1 MAHFATSRAAHRWLL
16 TLGLLL
22 GLAGAAHAQSYNT
35 GTAANAGSLYHAG
48 GFTNTATGSFA
59 NAGSSA
65 NAAYAGTGTAFANA
79 GSYTATAGAT
89 DRFVGPAG
97 AAGPQTLAGTTAPSF
112 HNLTLA
118 NGSGQ
123 AFSLTNTAG
132 VDVTNAL
139 TLSNG
144 RTTTLPT
151 VAGAIRLGSAAPA
164 VAGTLGASAGYVD
177 GYVGKAG
184 TSSFLYPLGA
194 SNQNATSANNPA
206 NGAVIYSPISLSSPQ
221 GTTLRYVA
229 TTAPSNTSFTPGDAQ
244 PLATVSSKEY
254 YPMGL
259 AAAPAGSTITMPY
272 TNFGTGGTSYVGN
285 PATLTIAAFN
295 GSTGRWENLSSTATN
310 STSNGAV
317 TVTLNK
323 ALTTTYTAL
332 ALASTTASNP
342 LPVTLVSFTAT
353 RQGADALLAWAT
365 ASELNSAYFE
375 VQASP
380 TGSTWQVLGR
390 VAAAGS
396 STAAHRYAFTDPK
409 LAHYGEPLVY
419 YRLHQV
425 DQDGTGTYSPVRTVT
440 VGSAW
445 QVAAYPN
452 PSAGALG
459 LQLTTPEAGPVLLTL
474 LDATGRTVLRQELS
488 AQAGTQ
494 LLPLP
499 EAQALTSGSYTL
511 LVRQQG
517 YQGVVR
523 VVRE

>member
-16 TLGLLL
+16 TLGPLL

-35 GTAANAGSLYHAG
+35 GTAANAGGLYHAA

-59 NAGSSA
+59 NTGGSA
-65 NAAYAGTGTAFANA
+65 VAAYAGTGTAFTNA
-79 GSYTATAGAT
+79 GSYVASAGAT

-97 AAGPQTLAGTTAPSF
+97 AAGPQTLAGTTAPAF

-132 VDVTNAL
+132 VDVANTL

-144 RTTTLPT
+144 RTTTPT
-151 VAGAIRLGSAAPA
+151 AVAGAIRLGSAAPA
-164 VAGTLGASAGYVD
+164 VAGTLGAAAGYVD
-177 GYVGKAG
+177 GYLGKAG
-184 TSSFLYPLGA
+184 TNAFLYPLGA
-194 SNQNATSANNPA
+194 SNQNATSADNPA

-272 TNFGTGGTSYVGN
+272 TNFGTSGTGYVGT
-285 PATLTIAAFN
+285 PATLTVAAFN
-295 GSTGRWENLSSTATN
+295 SSTGRWENLSNTATN
-310 STSNGAV
+310 PTASGAV
-317 TVTLNK
+317 TVTLSK
-323 ALTTTYTAL
+323 ALTTAYTAL

-342 LPVTLVSFTAT
+342 LPVTLTAFTAT
-353 RQGADALLAWAT
+353 RRGADALLEWAT
-365 ASELNSAYFE
+365 ASELHSAHFE

-380 TGSTWQVLGR
+380 DGLAWRALGK
-390 VAAAGS
+390 VAAAGTS
-396 STAAHRYAFTDPK
+396 AGARRYAFTDPS
-409 LAHYGEPLVY
+409 LGRYGAPLLY
-419 YRLHQV
+419 YRLYQA
-425 DQDGTGTYSPVRTVT
+425 DQDGTGAYSPVRTVA
-440 VGSAW
+440 VGAEW

-452 PSAGALG
+452 PSAGPLT
-459 LQLTTPEAGPVLLTL
+459 LQLTTPAAGPVSLTL
-474 LDATGRTVLRQELS
+474 LDAVGRTVLKRQFS
-488 AQAGTQ
+488 AQVGTQ
-494 LLPLP
+494 TLPLA
-499 EAQALTSGSYTL
+499 EALPPGSYVL
-511 LVRQQG
+511 LVRQQEHLG
-517 YQGVVR
+517 TVR

>member
-1 MAHFATSRAAHRWLL
+1 MAYLSISPAARRWLL
-16 TLGLLL
+16 ALGILP
-22 GLAGAAHAQSYNT
+22 GLAGPAWAQSYNT
-35 GTAANAGSLYHAG
+35 GAVANVGGLYHAA

-59 NAGSSA
+59 NIGGSA
-65 NAAYAGTGTAFANA
+65 VAAYAGAGTAFTNA
-79 GSYTATAGAT
+79 GSYAASAGAT

-97 AAGPQTLAGTTAPSF
+97 AAGPQTLAGTTAPAF

-123 AFSLTNTAG
+123 VFSLTNAAG
-132 VDVTNAL
+132 LTVANTL

-144 RTTTLPT
+144 RTTTLTT
-151 VAGAIRLGSAAPA
+151 VAGAIRLGSAASA
-164 VAGTLGASAGYVD
+164 VAGTLGAAAGYVD

-206 NGAVIYSPISLSSPQ
+206 NGAIIYSPISLSSPG

-244 PLATVSSKEY
+244 PLVTVSSKEY

-259 AAAPAGSTITMPY
+259 GAAPAGSTITMPY
-272 TNFGTGGTSYVGN
+272 TNFGTSGTGYVGT

-295 GSTGRWENLSSTATN
+295 SSTGRWENLSSTATN
-310 STSNGAV
+310 PTASGAV

-323 ALTTTYTAL
+323 ALTTAYTAL

-342 LPVTLVSFTAT
+342 LPVVLTTFTAT
-353 RQGADALLAWAT
+353 RRGADALLEWAT

-375 VQASP
+375 VQVSP
-380 TGSTWQVLGR
+380 DGLAWRGLGK
-390 VAAAGS
+390 VAAAG
-396 STAAHRYAFTDPK
+396 TNAGDRRYSFTD
-409 LAHYGEPLVY
+409 LSLSRYGAPLLY
-419 YRLHQV
+419 YRLQQV
-425 DQDGTGTYSPVRTVT
+425 NHDGTGTYSPVRTVA
-440 VGSAW
+440 VGTEW
-445 QVAAYPN
+445 QVVAYPN
-452 PSAGALG
+452 PSAGPLT
-459 LQLTTPEAGPVLLTL
+459 LQLTTLETGPVSLTL
-474 LDATGRTVLRQELS
+474 LDAIGRTVLTRQFS

-494 LLPLP
+494 TLPLT
-499 EAQALTSGSYTL
+499 EALPAGSYIL
-511 LVRQQG
+511 LVRQYEHLG
-517 YQGVVR
+517 TVR

>member
-16 TLGLLL
+16 TLGPLL

-35 GTAANAGSLYHAG
+35 GTTSNVGSLYHAG

-59 NAGSSA
+59 NTGSSA

-89 DRFVGPAG
+89 DQFVGPAG
-97 AAGPQTLAGTTAPSF
+97 AAGPQTLAGTTAPTF
-112 HNLTLA
+112 YNLALA

-123 AFSLTNTAG
+123 VFSLTNTAG
-132 VDVTNAL
+132 VDVANTL

-144 RTTTLPT
+144 QTTTTTTP
-151 VAGAIRLGSAAPA
+151 AGAIRLGSAAPA
-164 VAGTLGASAGYVD
+164 VAGTLGATAGYVD

-184 TSSFLYPLGA
+184 TTSFLYPLGA
-194 SNQNATSANNPA
+194 SNQNATSADNPA
-206 NGAVIYSPISLSSPQ
+206 NGAVIYSPISLSSPG

-259 AAAPAGSTITMPY
+259 AGAPAGSTITMPY
-272 TNFGTGGTSYVGN
+272 TNFGTSGTSYVGN

-295 GSTGRWENLSSTATN
+295 SSTGRWENLSSSATN
-310 STSNGAV
+310 STGSGAV

-323 ALTTTYTAL
+323 ALSTTYTAL

-342 LPVTLVSFTAT
+342 LPVTLTAFTAT
-353 RQGADALLAWAT
+353 RRGADALLEWGT

-375 VQASP
+375 VQASLD
-380 TGSTWQVLGR
+380 GLAWRALGK
-390 VAAAGS
+390 VMAAGT
-396 STAAHRYAFTDPK
+396 STASHRYAFTDPS
-409 LAHYGEPLVY
+409 LSHYGVPLLY

-425 DQDGTGTYSPVRTVT
+425 DQDGTGTYSPVRTVAMGT
-440 VGSAW
+440 EW

-452 PSAGALG
+452 PSAGPLT
-459 LQLTTPEAGPVLLTL
+459 LQLTTPEAGSVRLTL
-474 LDATGRTVLRQELS
+474 LDATGRTVLQRQFS

-494 LLPLP
+494 TLPL
-499 EAQALTSGSYTL
+499 EALPAGSYVL
-511 LVRQQG
+511 LVRQHDYLG
-517 YQGVVR
+517 TVR